1 MLGPGREP
9 GREGVVGP
17 EGWEYSDSRTQL
29 TLPLHP
35 PYLEEAAAWY
45 SEAGPAALISGLL
58 FGCLLQP
65 FIPGRTVESALG
77 TGQGRGR
84 VLLSG
89 FLPLFSLP
97 AGGPAQVS

>member
-17 EGWEYSDSRTQL
+17 GAGNTVTAGRQL

-45 SEAGPAALISGLL
+45 SEASPAALISGLV

-84 VLLSG
+84 VLFSG

-97 AGGPAQVS
+97 AGGPAQVN